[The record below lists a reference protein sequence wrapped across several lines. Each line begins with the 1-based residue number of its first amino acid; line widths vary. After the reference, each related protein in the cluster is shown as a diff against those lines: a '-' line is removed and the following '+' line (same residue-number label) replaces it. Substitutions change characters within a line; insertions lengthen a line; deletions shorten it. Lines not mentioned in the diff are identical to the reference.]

1 MKVKFFFNKSRGDI
15 RSELA
20 RELQECSSLKVV
32 TGFVTEA
39 GIDDLGNRTTVI
51 EKLNLLIFGHANEK
65 ALMAMS
71 ALHSDLEKAGRHNII
86 KIHFGY
92 GNPIAEKD
100 RLKQI
105 YRPMMH
111 SKVFLFD
118 FNDGRFTAFVG
129 SQNISGYSLRGL
141 NSEAIV
147 RIDGQITD
155 SIYDDILFEIA
166 SIDKEAKTFKDE
178 YLGVY
183 ENFHNIII
191 KGMLAEENTAKRE
204 YFSLLYAFIDINDK
218 DKLKLGDTL
227 YFVELEYTGSLTKIE
242 NYADV
247 WIIPI
252 DTTSGVNSTATG
264 EMLFFRAIQ
273 TGANDSAVKAA
284 SYENI
289 NWHIPNYKNR
299 IIKPLAGPNPEVRKG
314 LQVLMQF
321 EKNFQQVY
329 GRTEYKKIQYIP
341 ASRQSNAL
349 SPIYS
354 STNKTDLLDLPN
366 NPRIF
371 KGEEILENNTWT
383 LIDGFKEMSHS
394 DYAIMERQISLPSPN
409 EFKNNP
415 FSDDNQRM
423 YMPKVRVLKVE

>member
-1 MKVKFFFNKSRGDI
+1 MNVKFFFNKSRGDI

-20 RELQECSSLKVV
+20 RAIRECSSMKVV

-51 EKLNLLIFGHANEK
+51 DKLDLLIFGHANEK
-65 ALMAMS
+65 ALESMS
-71 ALHSDLEKAGRHNII
+71 ALHTDLEKAGKHNVI

-111 SKVFLFD
+111 SKVFLFH
-118 FNDGRFTAFVG
+118 FKDGRFTAFVG

-155 SIYDDILFEIA
+155 SIYEDILSEIA

-178 YLGVY
+178 FLGVY
-183 ENFHNIII
+183 EDFHNIII
-191 KGMLAEENTAKRE
+191 KGMLAEENTEKRE
-204 YFSLLYAFIDINDK
+204 YFSVLYAFIDMNDK

-227 YFVELEYTGSLTKIE
+227 YFVESEYTGSLTKIE
-242 NYADV
+242 HYADV

-252 DTTSGVNSTATG
+252 DTTSGPNSTATG

-299 IIKPLAGPNPEVRKG
+299 IIKPLAGPNPEVRNG

-329 GRTEYKKIQYIP
+329 GRTEYKQIQYIP

-354 STNKTDLLDLPN
+354 YTNKTGLPVFPN
-366 NPRIF
+366 KPRIF
-371 KGEEILENNTWT
+371 KGEEILENDVWN
-383 LIDGFKEMSHS
+383 LIDGFKEMSYS
-394 DYAIMERQISLPSPN
+394 DYAIVKRQGSLPSPN

-415 FSDDNQRM
+415 FSEDNQKM
-423 YMPKVRVLKVE
+423 YMPKVRLLKGE